1 MTAFKQQTH
10 GLGIFI
16 LCALLLVTSW
26 GFTPAAQAE
35 APLPGANLSGLYNPP
50 PFRIN
55 SAAQHEGT
63 LLFADFGQVYLM
75 TSDGQVSQ
83 TQMDALIGKL
93 KDLNQS
99 RSPRL
104 VQGEAG
110 VAVLDTYS
118 GLLVPLVI
126 KGTDLAPGTPVQLDW
141 KDYITRHAHYN
152 EVHPPVAYAL
162 SKEVL
167 YALEGQGAPITRFDL
182 QTGKRM
188 APLTT
193 PALELLSYK
202 DGQLLIIGAVA
213 AEKEG
218 AFTRAIQVLDPKADS
233 ITTIRPVAED
243 EAAVFTL
250 SAIAYN
256 KQDDIL
262 LIGRGDTLYAYPA
275 LGPGQ
280 PSADLPVDVYHT
292 EKIPLAAL
300 PGSRAAVA
308 AEESLFLKSTDP
320 TPTPARRS

>member
-10 GLGIFI
+10 RLGIFI

-63 LLFADFGQVYLM
+63 LLFAAFGQVYLM

-141 KDYITRHAHYN
+141 EDYITRHATTTRCTAGGLRA
-152 EVHPPVAYAL
+152 V
-162 SKEVL
+162 KEVL
-167 YALEGQGAPITRFDL
+167 DALRPGAPIT
-182 QTGKRM
+182 
-188 APLTT
+188 ALTCKQASAWHRR
-193 PALELLSYK
+193 PP
-202 DGQLLIIGAVA
+202 GVG
-213 AEKEG
+213 G
-218 AFTRAIQVLDPKADS
+218 CPTRTAS
-233 ITTIRPVAED
+233 C
-243 EAAVFTL
+243 
-250 SAIAYN
+250 
-256 KQDDIL
+256 
-262 LIGRGDTLYAYPA
+262 
-275 LGPGQ
+275 
-280 PSADLPVDVYHT
+280 
-292 EKIPLAAL
+292 
-300 PGSRAAVA
+300 
-308 AEESLFLKSTDP
+308 
-320 TPTPARRS
+320 